1 MPRKERFKTGY
12 PGVYY
17 VEGANKV
24 NGKPEKI
31 YYIIYRNDGKLVEEK
46 AGRQK
51 RDDMTPARASMIR
64 SMRIDGD
71 QQSNKERR
79 EQEEVERKER
89 EERPTITRLWDAYE
103 GQKTSYKG
111 RLPDKSRYQKYLK
124 PEFGDKVPAEILT
137 LDVDRL
143 RLRLLKKEKK
153 SPQTVKLVLSLLKRL
168 INFGV
173 KKGLCP
179 MPDPAKLN
187 IEIPHVDNI
196 KTEDLTND
204 QLKALI
210 KAIDEDLN
218 IDVGRMMKLAL
229 FTGMR
234 RGELFRLKWEH
245 VDFKRKFILLDD
257 PKGGV
262 SQQIPMNGTAKEILL
277 SHERTDSPYVFPGKD
292 GGQRTDVRGPINR
305 IKKRAGLPDSFR
317 PLHGLRHAYASML
330 ASSGKV
336 DMYTLQKL
344 LTHKSPQM
352 TQRYAHLR
360 DDALRNASNVA
371 DGIISDAVKEEKQGK
386 VVSLKP
392 KVEVDP
398 VS

>member
-89 EERPTITRLWDAYE
+89 EERPTITRLWEAYE

-179 MPDPAKLN
+179 MPDPSKLS
-187 IEIPHVDNI
+187 IEIPQVYNI
-196 KTEDLTND
+196 KTEDLSAD
-204 QLKALI
+204 QLKALL
-210 KAIDEDLN
+210 KAIDEDSN
-218 IDVGRMMKLAL
+218 IDVARMMKLAL

-234 RGELFRLKWEH
+234 RGELFRLKWKDL
-245 VDFKRKFILLDD
+245 DFERGFILLDD

-262 SQQIPMNGTAKEILL
+262 SQKIPMMAAARELL
-277 SHERTDSPYVFPGKD
+277 ESHNRTSPYVFPGKN
-292 GGQRTDVRGPINR
+292 GARRKDVRTPVNR
-305 IKKRAGLPDSFR
+305 IKERAGLPEDFR

-352 TQRYAHLR
+352 TQRYAHLH
-360 DDALRNASNVA
+360 DQALKQAANVA
-371 DGIISDAVKEEKQGK
+371 EDIITDAMQDDEKHGNVINFPQHEK
-386 VVSLKP
+386 
-392 KVEVDP
+392 
-398 VS
+398 

>member
-1 MPRKERFKTGY
+1 MPRQKRFKTDY

-17 VEGANKV
+17 VDGQDMVK
-24 NGKPEKI
+24 GKPEKI
-31 YYIIYRNDGKLVEEK
+31 YYIFYRKDGKQVEEK
-46 AGRQK
+46 AGKQV
-51 RDDMTPARASMIR
+51 RDNMTPAKANNLRT
-64 SMRIDGD
+64 MRLQGKEL
-71 QQSNKERR
+71 SNQGRRDKEIA
-79 EQEEVERKER
+79 EKEER
-89 EERPTITRLWDAYE
+89 EGRYTIARLWGEYDN
-103 GQKTSYKG
+103 QKTTFKG
-111 RLPDKSRYQKYLK
+111 RLPDKSRYEKYLK
-124 PEFGDKVPAEILT
+124 PEFGDKAPSEIIT
-137 LDVDRL
+137 FDVDRL
-143 RLRLLKKEKK
+143 RLRLLKQK

-179 MPDPAKLN
+179 VPDPAKLN

-210 KAIDEDLN
+210 NAIDEDLN

-245 VDFKRKFILLDD
+245 VDFKRKFILLDA
-257 PKGGV
+257 PKGGI
-262 SQQIPMNGTAKEILL
+262 SQQIPMNDTAKAILL
-277 SHERTDSPYVFPGKD
+277 SQERTDSPYVFPGKN
-292 GGQRTDVRGPINR
+292 GMQRTDVRGPINR
-305 IKKRAGLPDSFR
+305 IKKRADLPETFR

-330 ASSGKV
+330 ASSGEV

-360 DDALRNASNVA
+360 DDALRKASNVVDDLIA
-371 DGIISDAVKEEKQGK
+371 DAVKEDEEQPGK
-386 VVSLKP
+386 VIKIS
-392 KVEVDP
+392 E
-398 VS
+398 

>member
-12 PGVYY
+12 PGVWY

-31 YYIIYRNDGKLVEEK
+31 YYIIYRKDGNTVEEK

-79 EQEEVERKER
+79 EKEEAERKER
-89 EERPTITRLWDAYE
+89 EERPTITRLWKEYE
-103 GQKTSYKG
+103 AQKTNYKG
-111 RLPDKSRYQKYLK
+111 RLPDKSRYKKYLK
-124 PEFGDKVPAEILT
+124 PEFGNKVPADIIT

-143 RLRLLKKEKK
+143 RLRLLKKDKK
-153 SPQTVKLVLSLLKRL
+153 SPQTVKLILSLLKRL

-173 KKGLCP
+173 KKGLCS
-179 MPDPAKLN
+179 MPDPSKLS
-187 IEIPHVDNI
+187 IEIPLVDNV
-196 KTEDLTND
+196 KTEDLSAD
-204 QLKALI
+204 QLKALL
-210 KAIDEDLN
+210 KAIDEDSN
-218 IDVGRMMKLAL
+218 IDVARMMKLAL

-234 RGELFRLKWEH
+234 RGEIFRLKWKDL
-245 VDFKRKFILLDD
+245 DFDRGFILLDD

-262 SQQIPMNGTAKEILL
+262 SQKIPMMAAARELL
-277 SHERTDSPYVFPGKD
+277 ESHNQTKSPYVFPGQN
-292 GGQRTDVRGPINR
+292 GGQRKDVRTPVNR
-305 IKKRAGLPDSFR
+305 IKERAGLPKDFR

-352 TQRYAHLR
+352 TQRYAHLH
-360 DDALRNASNVA
+360 DEALKKAANVA
-371 DGIISDAVKEEKQGK
+371 EDIITDAMQDDESKRK
-386 VVSLKP
+386 VVLFPNK
-392 KVEVDP
+392 
-398 VS
+398 

>member
-17 VEGANKV
+17 VEGTNKV

-79 EQEEVERKER
+79 EQEEADRKER
-89 EERPTITRLWDAYE
+89 EERPTISRLWEEYE
-103 GQKTSYKG
+103 SQKTNYKG
-111 RLPDKSRYQKYLK
+111 HLPDKSRYKKYLK
-124 PEFGDKVPAEILT
+124 PEFGDKVPADIIT

-143 RLRLLKKEKK
+143 RLRLFKKEKK
-153 SPQTVKLVLSLLKRL
+153 SPQTVKLILSLLKRL

-179 MPDPAKLN
+179 LPDPSKLS
-187 IEIPHVDNI
+187 IEIPQVDNV
-196 KTEDLTND
+196 KTEDLSTD
-204 QLKALI
+204 QLKALL
-210 KAIDEDLN
+210 KAIDEDSN
-218 IDVGRMMKLAL
+218 IDVARMMKLAL

-234 RGELFRLKWEH
+234 RGELFRLKWKDL
-245 VDFKRKFILLDD
+245 DFERGFILLDD

-262 SQQIPMNGTAKEILL
+262 SQKIPMMAAARDLL
-277 SHERTDSPYVFPGKD
+277 ESHNRTKSPYVFPGKN
-292 GGQRTDVRGPINR
+292 GSQRKDVRTPVNR
-305 IKKRAGLPDSFR
+305 IKERAGLPEDFR

-352 TQRYAHLR
+352 TQRYAHLHDQALKQAANVAEDIITDAMQ
-360 DDALRNASNVA
+360 DDEKHSNV
-371 DGIISDAVKEEKQGK
+371 INFPQREK
-386 VVSLKP
+386 
-392 KVEVDP
+392 
-398 VS
+398 